1 MGGGGGGMGATEGA
15 LRGPQF
21 KWREIYHEINHL
33 SMHVLF
39 NNLNLTYKK
48 ACVPTYTDWYA

>member
-1 MGGGGGGMGATEGA
+1 MGATEGA

-21 KWREIYHEINHL
+21 KWREIYHEIYHL